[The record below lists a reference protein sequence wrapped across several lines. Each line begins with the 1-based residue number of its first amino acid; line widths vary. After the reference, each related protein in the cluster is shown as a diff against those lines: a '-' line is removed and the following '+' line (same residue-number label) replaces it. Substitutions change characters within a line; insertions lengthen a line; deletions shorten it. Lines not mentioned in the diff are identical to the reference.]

1 MQIDA
6 VHRQMGRVSEAFTS
20 TMSPGGAPCRCPSA
34 GENPNPVKGKY
45 EHEVWS
51 ARWSGGGDSLTPPL
65 KDHVLVGRRFLMI
78 EQDLSGT
85 RSKNTFVFVFV
96 RRSLRDRNIVRRVFG
111 TAVRVRFSGPPPL
124 TAPTRTSEH
133 EEYSA
138 GDGLRAIT

>member
-1 MQIDA
+1 
-6 VHRQMGRVSEAFTS
+6 
-20 TMSPGGAPCRCPSA
+20 
-34 GENPNPVKGKY
+34 
-45 EHEVWS
+45 
-51 ARWSGGGDSLTPPL
+51 
-65 KDHVLVGRRFLMI
+65 MI

-96 RRSLRDRNIVRRVFG
+96 RRSTGPQYLLFEGSSGPLLGKV
-111 TAVRVRFSGPPPL
+111 SGPPPL